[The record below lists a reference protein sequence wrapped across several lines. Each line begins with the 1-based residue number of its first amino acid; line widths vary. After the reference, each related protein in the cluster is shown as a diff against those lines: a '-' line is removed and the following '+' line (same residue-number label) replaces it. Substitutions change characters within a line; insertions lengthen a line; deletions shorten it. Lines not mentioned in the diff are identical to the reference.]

1 MKSARRGKSTS
12 VVEVTHVSEHGVWL
26 FIDGR
31 EIFMPFE
38 LFPWFREASIGALM
52 NVELVG
58 RGHLFWPDL
67 DVDLAVD
74 SIEHPEDFPLV
85 SLVLPNPTVRP
96 SAVRRRRKSV
106 RRTRAD
112 RG

>member
-1 MKSARRGKSTS
+1 MKSAQRGKSTS

-31 EIFMPFE
+31 EMFMAFE
-38 LFPWFREASIGALM
+38 LFPWFREASIRALM
-52 NVELVG
+52 NIELVG
-58 RGHLFWPDL
+58 RGHLFYPDL

-74 SIEHPEDFPLV
+74 SIEHPEVFPLV
-85 SLVLPNPTVRP
+85 SQVIPNPKGRP
-96 SAVRRRRKSV
+96 SKVRRRRNSV
-106 RRTRAD
+106 RRTRTG